1 MTRVGIYTHDFKFYH
16 NVVMDLKRWNLPFFS
31 ITDLYSIPA
40 DINVILSSIND
51 TFTLPGQIKASNSIE
66 GIRKCLPMLL
76 NREEFN
82 KIIIGIDPGPR
93 PGVAVMGDGVL
104 LEAWECPVITNI
116 RESISNIIGDYSY
129 RYVMIKIGNGDRPNR
144 DIIIKHLKNLAPMII
159 VNEENTSTPHKI
171 HDNALS
177 AARISLIDDRYD
189 ISKTPVKFSRKNI
202 YEKEFTTLHSLI

>member
-16 NVVMDLKRWNLPFFS
+16 DIVMDLKRWNLPFFS

-66 GIRKCLPMLL
+66 GIRKCLPLLL

-82 KIIIGIDPGPR
+82 KIVIGIDPGPR
-93 PGVAVMGDGVL
+93 PGVAVMGDEVL
-104 LEAWECPVITNI
+104 LEAWECPVIANI
-116 RESISNIIGDYSY
+116 RESIIRIIEDYSY

-144 DIIIKHLKNLAPMII
+144 DLIIKHLKNLAPMII

>member
-16 NVVMDLKRWNLPFFS
+16 DIVMDLKRWNLPFFS
-31 ITDLYSIPA
+31 ITDLYDIPP
-40 DINVILSSIND
+40 DINVIMSSIND
-51 TFTLPGQIKASNSIE
+51 AFTLPGQIKARNSLE

-93 PGVAVMGDGVL
+93 PGVAVMADGVL
-104 LEAWECPVITNI
+104 MEAWECPVIANI
-116 RESISNIIGDYSY
+116 RESILHIIGDYRY
-129 RYVMIKIGNGDRPNR
+129 RYIMIKIGNGDRPNR
-144 DIIIKHLKNLAPMII
+144 DAIIKHLKNLAPVII
-159 VNEENTSTPHKI
+159 VNEENTSTPHKV

-189 ISKTPVKFSRKNI
+189 ISRTPVKFSRKNI
-202 YEKEFTTLHSLI
+202 YEKEFITLHSLI

>member
-16 NVVMDLKRWNLPFFS
+16 DVIRDLKRWNLPFFS
-31 ITDLYSIPA
+31 ITDLYSIPV
-40 DINVILSSIND
+40 DVNVILSSIND
-51 TFTLPGQIKASNSIE
+51 TFTLPGQIKARNSIE

-76 NREEFN
+76 NLEEFN
-82 KIIIGIDPGPR
+82 KIIIGIDPGPK

-104 LEAWECPVITNI
+104 LEAWECPVIANI
-116 RESISNIIGDYSY
+116 RESIIRIIEDYSY

-144 DIIIKHLKNLAPMII
+144 DLIIKHLKNLAPMII

>member
-16 NVVMDLKRWNLPFFS
+16 DIVMDLKKWNLPFFS
-31 ITDLYSIPA
+31 ITDLYNIPQ
-40 DINVILSSIND
+40 DINVILSSVND
-51 TFTLPGQIKASNSIE
+51 TFSLPGQIKASSSLE

-93 PGVAVMGDGVL
+93 PGIAVMADGVL
-104 LEAWECPVITNI
+104 MEAWECPVISNI
-116 RESISNIIGDYSY
+116 RDSILQIIADYRY
-129 RYVMIKIGNGDRPNR
+129 HYVMIKIGNGDRPNR
-144 DIIIKHLKNLAPMII
+144 DIIIKHLKNLAPVII

-177 AARISLIDDRYD
+177 AARISLIDDKYD

-202 YEKEFTTLHSLI
+202 YQKEFITLQSLI

>member
-16 NVVMDLKRWNLPFFS
+16 DIVMDLKGWNLPFFS

-66 GIRKCLPMLL
+66 GIRKCLPLLL

-82 KIIIGIDPGPR
+82 KIVIGIDPGPR
-93 PGVAVMGDGVL
+93 PGVAVMGDEVL
-104 LEAWECPVITNI
+104 LEAWECPVIANI
-116 RESISNIIGDYSY
+116 RESIIRIIEDYSY

-144 DIIIKHLKNLAPMII
+144 DVIIKHLKNLAPMII

>member
-16 NVVMDLKRWNLPFFS
+16 DVIIELKNWNLPFFS

-40 DINVILSSIND
+40 DINVILSSTSD
-51 TFTLPGQIKASNSIE
+51 TFVLPGQIKATNSTE
-66 GIRKCLPMLL
+66 GIRKCLPALL
-76 NREEFN
+76 NKDTFN
-82 KIIIGIDPGPR
+82 KVIIGIDPGPK
-93 PGVAVMGDGVL
+93 PGIAVMADNVL
-104 LEAWECPVITNI
+104 MEAWECPSIGNVKKDVLAVIDNYI
-116 RESISNIIGDYSY
+116 YDYI
-129 RYVMIKIGNGDRPNR
+129 MIKIGNGDRPNR
-144 DIIIKHLKNLAPMII
+144 DLIIKQLKNLATVVI

-202 YEKEFTTLHSLI
+202 YEKEFITLHSLI